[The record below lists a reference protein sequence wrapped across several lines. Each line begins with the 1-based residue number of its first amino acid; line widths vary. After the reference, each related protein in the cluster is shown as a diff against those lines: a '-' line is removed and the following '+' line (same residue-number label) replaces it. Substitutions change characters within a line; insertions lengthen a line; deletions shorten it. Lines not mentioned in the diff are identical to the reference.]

1 MKINELRTQEE
12 KELVFLLKEKRQRI
26 FDLRF
31 KTASEEVKDNKEVM
45 RLRRDIA
52 RILTIQGE
60 RTRAAVP
67 KNDGKKSEGQ
77 PSGRS

>member
-1 MKINELRTQEE
+1 MKIADLRTQEAA
-12 KELVFLLKEKRQRI
+12 ELDFLLKEKRKRV

-31 KTASEEVKDNKEVM
+31 KAASEEISDTKEVV

-60 RTRAAVP
+60 RSRSKQAE
-67 KNDGKKSEGQ
+67 GKAHGK
-77 PSGRS
+77 